1 METLDYGL
9 LRSVQQGFN
18 HKNAFVPMPGGQTE
32 PVAGAS
38 QATAA
43 MGSPMGAPQGG
54 ASQGGAPQDP
64 QQPGGGGLPPEMA
77 QILQDPQVQQVLQ
90 QNGLSVDPASGN
102 VMDQQSGQMLPPDQV
117 QQILQELMQQQ
128 GGGGAPGGEGQTPQ
142 DSGGGG
148 QASGQDPSQGA
159 PQEQD
164 PLTAILGKLDEIL
177 AAIKGGAPAAGGA
190 APAPEGGAPAPEGG
204 APAAGGAAPAQKKP
218 SQSEKT
224 DMMLS
229 EIQRMNETLASL
241 TGQQ

>member
-1 METLDYGL
+1 
-9 LRSVQQGFN
+9 
-18 HKNAFVPMPGGQTE
+18 
-32 PVAGAS
+32 
-38 QATAA
+38 
-43 MGSPMGAPQGG
+43 
-54 ASQGGAPQDP
+54 
-64 QQPGGGGLPPEMA
+64 MA

-102 VMDQQSGQMLPPDQV
+102 VVDQQSGQMLPPDQV

-128 GGGGAPGGEGQTPQ
+128 GGGAPAPGGEGQTPQ

-148 QASGQDPSQGA
+148 QAAGQDPSQGA

-177 AAIKGGAPAAGGA
+177 AALKGGAAPGGAAPAAGGEN
-190 APAPEGGAPAPEGG
+190 APAGGA
-204 APAAGGAAPAQKKP
+204 GAAPAAKKP